1 MLTAILLGI
10 VQGLTE
16 FLPVSS
22 SGHLQ
27 IVPYLFGLDPGP
39 LAFDVSVHVG
49 TLAAVV
55 AYFWSDLWELLV
67 GLLGVGGRS
76 PDQVARARREVLLL
90 AIASV
95 PAAAL
100 GYVLKDTFENR
111 FGDPRV
117 AAVMLF
123 VTAGLLLAAER
134 LYARRREAGTT
145 IATRRDAISM
155 GLAQS
160 LAIMP
165 GISRSGATIAT
176 GMATG
181 MTREAA
187 ARFSFLMSVPVIL
200 GAFAVELPNLNASG
214 LAGTGYTVPDVVAGT
229 IAAGLSG
236 YVAVRLLMR
245 LVTNDTLKVFAWY
258 VIALGVVTLVASLF
272 LGDPSPAVVPP
283 AALG

>member
-27 IVPYLFGLDPGP
+27 ILPYLFGLDPGP
-39 LAFDVSVHVG
+39 LAFDVAVHLG

-55 AYFWSDLWELLV
+55 AYFWSDLWTLAV
-67 GLLGVGGRS
+67 DSLGRGGPVRTR
-76 PDQVARARREVLLL
+76 AARREVVLL
-90 AIASV
+90 AVATV
-95 PAAAL
+95 PAAVIGFVIA
-100 GYVLKDTFENR
+100 DSFEDR

-123 VTAGLLLAAER
+123 VTAALLLGAER
-134 LYARRREAGTT
+134 LYTRREAAGTT
-145 IATRRDAISM
+145 TATRREAISM
-155 GLAQS
+155 GFAQA
-160 LAIMP
+160 LAILP

-181 MTREAA
+181 MTRAAA
-187 ARFSFLMSVPVIL
+187 ARFSFLMSIPVIL
-200 GAFAVELPNLNASG
+200 GAFIVELPNLNSAA

-229 IAAGLSG
+229 VAAAVSG
-236 YVAVRLLMR
+236 YLAVRLLMR
-245 LVTNDTLKVFAWY
+245 LVTNDTLRGFAWY
-258 VIALGVVTLVASLF
+258 VIGLGAVTLVAAPF
-272 LGDPSPAVVPP
+272 LGPP
-283 AALG
+283 VT